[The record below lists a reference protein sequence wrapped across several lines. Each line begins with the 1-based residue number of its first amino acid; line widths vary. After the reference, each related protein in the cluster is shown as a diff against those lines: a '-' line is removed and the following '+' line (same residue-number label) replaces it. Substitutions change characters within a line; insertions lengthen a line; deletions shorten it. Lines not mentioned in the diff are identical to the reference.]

1 MNLCLRLLVS
11 YYDYKKNNIIPNN
24 PESNFNRFE
33 IHMGVI
39 LDNLWQH
46 IETLQTVDKY
56 LLLNHIADVLKTTI
70 KEKPTTNLEFY
81 QPSMICSYLQNVASN
96 IECLIVEE
104 YILFINYSVMPV
116 IQENDIINNLIIML
130 TRFDDLL
137 GGNFVHKGIEALS
150 LLMETDEFKLE
161 PNAYINEEGKKY
173 LVDMDTTL
181 IPTYCKDPKDK
192 TLIRCLTDY
201 INKVKRVLYK

>member
-11 YYDYKKNNIIPNN
+11 YYNYKKNNIIPNN

-104 YILFINYSVMPV
+104 YILLFIIV
-116 IQENDIINNLIIML
+116 L
-130 TRFDDLL
+130 
-137 GGNFVHKGIEALS
+137 
-150 LLMETDEFKLE
+150 
-161 PNAYINEEGKKY
+161 
-173 LVDMDTTL
+173 
-181 IPTYCKDPKDK
+181 
-192 TLIRCLTDY
+192 CL
-201 INKVKRVLYK
+201 